1 MKTNKVLAIAL
12 SAGLVLGGASYAH
25 AEDAAPA
32 QGTQQPAQKTIEEV
46 RKEAVEKLKKAGF
59 SEDSFVIKQ
68 INKSTNPAA
77 IDSFVEEAIISHQ
90 VSNENNETGYSS
102 EKAAKEAGEQEL
114 VKNKMLETKEVKVTA
129 NANGDKFFYTF
140 VEKDVKV
147 DTPAEK
153 EEEKDQTPDWMKGLY
168 TEDQL
173 EDALATARGNLL
185 LDGLQDLYD
194 VEAVFAGTNDKG
206 EKLYAISRVP
216 KKVEEEK
223 PEDNKKPE
231 VKPEDKTKPVPVP
244 TPDYSTPTPG
254 EDDKVVVPEEK
265 PEVKPEDKKEDKKET
280 EVKEEKTK
288 TSKDKKEEA
297 KPARKKCNNPK
308 TGIESLAPIYST
320 LAISMA
326 GIVAA
331 RKKND

>member
-25 AEDAAPA
+25 AGGSGGSGSAVE
-32 QGTQQPAQKTIEEV
+32 QPA
-46 RKEAVEKLKKAGF
+46 
-59 SEDSFVIKQ
+59 
-68 INKSTNPAA
+68 
-77 IDSFVEEAIISHQ
+77 
-90 VSNENNETGYSS
+90 ENNETGYSS
-102 EKAAKEAGEQEL
+102 EIAAKEAGEQEL

-254 EDDKVVVPEEK
+254 EDDKVVVPEEDDK
-265 PEVKPEDKKEDKKET
+265 KPEDKKET
-280 EVKEEKTK
+280 EIKEEKAK
-288 TSKDKKEEA
+288 EKEEKEEKAKPSKDKKDQA
-297 KPARKKCNNPK
+297 KPAKKKGNNPK
-308 TGIESLAPIYST
+308 TGVVGLTTVAGT